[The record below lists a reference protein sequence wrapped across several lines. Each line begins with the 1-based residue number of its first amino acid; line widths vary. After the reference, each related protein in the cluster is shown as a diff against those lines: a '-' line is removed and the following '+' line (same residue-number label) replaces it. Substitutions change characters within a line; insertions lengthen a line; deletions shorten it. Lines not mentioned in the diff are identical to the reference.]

1 MFNFFPTAVLSYRS
15 SVLSFNVDLNRPD
28 HPKIEKIIVHS
39 VL

>member
-1 MFNFFPTAVLSYRS
+1 MFNFVPTAVLNYRP
-15 SVLSFNVDLNRPD
+15 SVLSLYVDFNRPD